1 MPQTHLHFGSGPS
14 KMQKLGRYLKNLREE
29 LGLSMRGVAKKGN
42 LTPGYISK
50 IEAGN
55 VFKSINADA
64 LVNFSRA
71 YEIPVIAILEEAG
84 FLEKSKDD
92 LPNLAAYLK
101 IKYKLPYRAVRDME
115 IAKEIIEKK
124 YKK

>member
-1 MPQTHLHFGSGPS
+1 MPQKPLKFGSGPS

-29 LGLSMRGVAKKGN
+29 LGLSMHEVARRSS
-42 LTPGYISK
+42 LTPSYISK
-50 IEAGN
+50 IETGN
-55 VFKSINADA
+55 VFKSINTDS
-64 LVNFSRA
+64 LVNFSNA

-92 LPNLAAYLK
+92 LPGFATYLK
-101 IKYKLPYRAVRDME
+101 LKYRFPHQAIRDME
-115 IAKEIIEKK
+115 IAREIMLKK